1 MTVAESGR
9 HPGVIGAAVVIL
21 IHGFESLSQQ
31 MVILEQR
38 PRETPSN
45 SWNPNTP
52 APARSEVWDT
62 YLLRGFTGG
71 KYLGASI
78 GDRERWLSR
87 GRPRPS
93 AIHKGGGIQRYHG
106 DRDSH
111 DHGYV

>member
-1 MTVAESGR
+1 MTVAESGS

-62 YLLRGFTGG
+62 YLLRGFTGD
-71 KYLGASI
+71 LVPA
-78 GDRERWLSR
+78 LSTKAAVY
-87 GRPRPS
+87 S
-93 AIHKGGGIQRYHG
+93 GIMATEIP
-106 DRDSH
+106 
-111 DHGYV
+111 